1 MLKKNTY
8 YSLSATEDAYGKAER
23 EIQLKWSSD
32 RDWEWVSERE
42 REREIGRHKEWT
54 ERERVKEELQI

>member
-1 MLKKNTY
+1 MCVKLFWYIFKIGYKQLKQLIQIYVILKKNTY

-32 RDWEWVSERE
+32 RD
-42 REREIGRHKEWT
+42 
-54 ERERVKEELQI
+54 